1 MRLLFIIGLL
11 FIVGSDGFFWVGRS
25 SRRAR
30 QRAAQKLAAHQRAA
44 HRRTLSN
51 HTLSN
56 STLSYTL
63 SNAPRSERMLT
74 DNLFLK
80 NVANYSH

>member
-1 MRLLFIIGLL
+1 MRLLFIIGLM

-30 QRAAQKLAAHQRAA
+30 QAKQRAE
-44 HRRTLSN
+44 RQRLEKQ

-56 STLSYTL
+56 AT
-63 SNAPRSERMLT
+63 RSERMLT

>member
-1 MRLLFIIGLL
+1 MRLLFIIGLM

-30 QRAAQKLAAHQRAA
+30 QRAERQR
-44 HRRTLSN
+44 LEKQ

-56 STLSYTL
+56 AT
-63 SNAPRSERMLT
+63 RSERMLT

>member
-1 MRLLFIIGLL
+1 MRLLFIIGLM

-30 QRAAQKLAAHQRAA
+30 QAKQRAE
-44 HRRTLSN
+44 RQRLERQRLEKQ

-56 STLSYTL
+56 AT
-63 SNAPRSERMLT
+63 RSERMLT